1 MLKMFKLLK
10 TLRRD
15 LHFQPDSFA
24 VATILV
30 LDKVKIQKFK
40 MLYF

>member
-15 LHFQPDSFA
+15 LFQPDSFV

>member
-15 LHFQPDSFA
+15 LLFQPDSFI